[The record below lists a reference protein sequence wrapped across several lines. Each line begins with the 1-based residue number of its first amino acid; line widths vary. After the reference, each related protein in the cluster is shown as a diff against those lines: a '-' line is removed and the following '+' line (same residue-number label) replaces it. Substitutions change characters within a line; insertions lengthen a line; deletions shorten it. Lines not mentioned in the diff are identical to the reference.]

1 MICAI
6 DWSYSRRKTQGE
18 VLMLMLLSL
27 KHSMFERLLADG
39 LVYEVGLCQPL
50 RKIVFFE
57 SRISEIYSGE
67 IIGVEHDN

>member
-39 LVYEVGLCQPL
+39 LVMKLDCVNLFEKLFFSRV
-50 RKIVFFE
+50 VFQNFIQVR
-57 SRISEIYSGE
+57 S
-67 IIGVEHDN
+67 